1 MRRPGACRNR
11 SIDVV
16 CAPSGKRNKEASGPV
31 SRVLSGTAI
40 YLERES
46 PRASSTQ
53 PERTAGHRM
62 ALLFAFAP
70 DGVYQATLLPARWC
84 ALTAPFQLFSRF
96 VRVALHN
103 TFRAGESSFLW
114 HFPSGRPAQP
124 LAGILPCGARTFLA
138 PLRGYATVWP
148 ARLWYCSRT
157 CFTLV
162 EPHE

>member
-62 ALLFAFAP
+62 ALLFALAP
-70 DGVYQATLLPARWC
+70 DGVCQAATLPPRWC
-84 ALTAPFQLFSRF
+84 ALTAPFQLFS
-96 VRVALHN
+96 VRTRGVFFSVTLSV
-103 TFRAGESSFLW
+103 GS
-114 HFPSGRPAQP
+114 PRPAVSRHPTLRSPDFPHTEVRDRQVYP
-124 LAGILPCGARTFLA
+124 CIILFLHFF
-138 PLRGYATVWP
+138 
-148 ARLWYCSRT
+148 
-157 CFTLV
+157 CF
-162 EPHE
+162 